1 MAPSDNVD
9 ELFDIKNAFYTG
21 NFQTCINEAQKL
33 KVSDPELSTDRD
45 VLMYRSYLAL
55 KKYRV
60 VLEEVGPSSK
70 PLLKPLAMLAQF
82 LSSPNKRESI
92 VTEVD
97 SLMSGDVDV
106 TNYVQLIVAAS
117 VYLGVDQPESAL
129 RVLHPSD
136 HLECLALKIQAL
148 LAIHR
153 PDLAK
158 KELKV
163 MTEKD
168 EDATI
173 TQLAMA
179 WTNLSLGG
187 DKIQEAYYIYQ
198 EMIDKLGSTAT
209 LLNGQAVTFLAQGKY
224 SEAEAA
230 LNEAMEKDPNNP
242 DTLVNMIVLT
252 QHQGKAPEVVQ
263 RNVSAI
269 SMLIPTVQVSNRY
282 LSQLKDMDPN
292 HSFVLKLNSKEQDFD
307 RMVLQYAI

>member
-1 MAPSDNVD
+1 MAPADNVD

-21 NFQTCINEAQKL
+21 NYQTCINEAQKL
-33 KVSDPELSTDRD
+33 KLSDPELSTDRD
-45 VLMYRSYLAL
+45 VFMYRSYLAL

-60 VLEEVGPSSK
+60 VLEEVGPGSK
-70 PLLKPLAMLAQF
+70 SLLKPLNMLAQF
-82 LSSPNKRESI
+82 LSSPNKRDALVS
-92 VTEVD
+92 EVD
-97 SLMSGDVDV
+97 SLMAGDVDV
-106 TNYVQLIVAAS
+106 TNYVQLIVAATI
-117 VYLGVDQPESAL
+117 YLGVEQPESAL

-163 MTEKD
+163 MMEKD

-179 WTNLSLGG
+179 WTNMSLGG
-187 DKIQEAYYIYQ
+187 EKIQEAYYIYQ

-230 LNEAMEKDPNNP
+230 LNEAMERDPNNP
-242 DTLVNMIVLT
+242 DTLVNMIVLS
-252 QHQGKAPEVVQ
+252 QHQGKAPEV
-263 RNVSAI
+263 I
-269 SMLIPTVQVSNRY
+269 TVTTMTSRILKFY
-282 LSQLKDMDPN
+282 HFRFPIASCLS
-292 HSFVLKLNSKEQDFD
+292 
-307 RMVLQYAI
+307 

>member
-1 MAPSDNVD
+1 M
-9 ELFDIKNAFYTG
+9 
-21 NFQTCINEAQKL
+21 Q
-33 KVSDPELSTDRD
+33 
-45 VLMYRSYLAL
+45 
-55 KKYRV
+55 
-60 VLEEVGPSSK
+60 
-70 PLLKPLAMLAQF
+70 
-82 LSSPNKRESI
+82 
-92 VTEVD
+92 
-97 SLMSGDVDV
+97 
-106 TNYVQLIVAAS
+106 
-117 VYLGVDQPESAL
+117 
-129 RVLHPSD
+129 
-136 HLECLALKIQAL
+136 
-148 LAIHR
+148 
-153 PDLAK
+153 
-158 KELKV
+158 
-163 MTEKD
+163 EKD

-173 TQLAMA
+173 TQLAQA
-179 WTNLSLGG
+179 WTNMALGG

-263 RNVSAI
+263 RNVSTI

>member
-82 LSSPNKRESI
+82 LSSPNKREAI

-252 QHQGKAPEVVQ
+252 QHQGKAPEV
-263 RNVSAI
+263 
-269 SMLIPTVQVSNRY
+269 SNRY